1 MDMIGI
7 IFILYL
13 AFLLGVGVWTFKF
26 NKTQEDYLLAGR
38 KLGPWVTAF
47 SERASGESA
56 WLLLALPGAAI
67 TIGLSESWAVI
78 GIILGIIAS
87 WFLIAERLREETEKY
102 DALTIPE
109 YLHRKFNDSSNIIR
123 LFSSVIIAF
132 FFLFYVSAQFHASG
146 KVINSLFDL
155 DPITGISIGAAI
167 IIIYTLMGG
176 FYAVAWTDLLQG
188 ILMIG
193 TLVILPIAGYIEL
206 SESGITISDSLAAAN
221 SVFKNNNG
229 SFFGGKDG
237 FAALITA
244 LGGLSWGL
252 GYLGQP
258 HLVIRYMAIRS
269 SKDVKV
275 ARKIAIAWA
284 LPGITGAFL
293 IGLVALVSFGPIYF
307 HTFVAGIGEKI
318 DLCTVCDLIKGTH
331 IDVEQAMP
339 LLAQKLLPAVVAGLF
354 ISGAVAAMMS
364 TADSQLL
371 VSSSAITED
380 FYHQYLGKDISQ
392 EALVKLSRIMIVVL
406 GMAAYGIAIFSEIQG
421 KKIFGVV
428 SYAWSGLGSA
438 FGPALVMTLW
448 WNKTTR
454 QGIIS
459 GLLVGFLTTLIWANI
474 PELKAL
480 VTERLTSFVFAFIA
494 VYFVSLRT
502 QNEN

>member
-13 AFLLGVGVWTFKF
+13 VFLLAVGAWTFKF

-102 DALTIPE
+102 NALTIPQ
-109 YLHRKFNDSSNIIR
+109 YLHKKFNDDSNIIR
-123 LFSSVIIAF
+123 LFSAVIIAF

-146 KVINSLFDL
+146 KVLNSLFDL
-155 DPITGISIGAAI
+155 NPVTGISIGAAVI
-167 IIIYTLMGG
+167 IVYTLMGG

-206 SESGITISDSLAAAN
+206 SDSGMTIAAGLRVAD
-221 SVFKNNNG
+221 SVFGNNNG
-229 SFFGGKDG
+229 SFFMGKSG
-237 FAALITA
+237 IAALMTA

-293 IGLVALVSFGPIYF
+293 VGIVSLLYFGPEYF
-307 HTFVAGIGEKI
+307 
-318 DLCTVCDLIKGTH
+318 LTVDP
-331 IDVEQAMP
+331 EQSMP
-339 LLAQKLLPAVVAGLF
+339 LLASNLLHPILAGLF

-371 VSSSAITED
+371 VSTSAVTED
-380 FYHQYLGKDISQ
+380 FYHQYLGKNLSQ

-406 GMAAYGIAIFSEIQG
+406 GLAAYGIAIFSEIQG

-448 WNKTTR
+448 WKKTTR
-454 QGIIS
+454 QGIIA

-480 VTERLTSFVFAFIA
+480 VTERLTSFVFAFLA
-494 VYFVSLRT
+494 VYCVSLRT
-502 QNEN
+502 QNES